1 MLFIYGRL
9 LLANNLIACPCDED
23 AHQGA
28 DEIEE
33 AVGQIGESGYAEDSG
48 LGHAADIPRDEYGGH
63 GDSILGSAAQ
73 QAALIA
79 VAVVDVLEHVASED
93 DRYVLVCRSDIEE
106 QA

>member
-1 MLFIYGRL
+1 M
-9 LLANNLIACPCDED
+9 ANNLIVCPCDED